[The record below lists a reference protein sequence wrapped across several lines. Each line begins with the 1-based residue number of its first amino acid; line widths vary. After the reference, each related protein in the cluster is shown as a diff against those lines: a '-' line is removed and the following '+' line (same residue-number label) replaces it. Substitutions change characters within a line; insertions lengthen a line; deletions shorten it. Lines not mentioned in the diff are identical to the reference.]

1 MVCLAICLIR
11 QRIPEF
17 YSCVFGAFGNVQLRL
32 RKSTQNLRRGYKY
45 RLDTYIYF
53 MASHFWAAVRRF
65 VTDAARKQ
73 SQAQIAEVLA
83 LLSGHLSLIR

>member
-1 MVCLAICLIR
+1 M
-11 QRIPEF
+11 
-17 YSCVFGAFGNVQLRL
+17 CVWVLLNVRL

-45 RLDTYIYF
+45 RLDTYLYF

-73 SQAQIAEVLA
+73 SQAQIAEVA
-83 LLSGHLSLIR
+83 VLL